1 MTRGIKAIE
10 TLYRGYR
17 FRSRLEARWAVFF
30 DVAKIKWR
38 YEPEGFDLA
47 KVRTP
52 RESANIDAYSPLWYL
67 PDFYLP
73 KQDCWIEVKPEYP
86 SPREIFLM
94 RRLVMGTRKNGHIL
108 WDLRTPD
115 EILKDTQDKPGISPH
130 FEGITSVLYSEV
142 PLAWYHRIPGRL
154 KMLDPNFRDNDPYP
168 LVHVGGLDQWCEC
181 PRCGFV
187 GIALYGDATGLDCR
201 CLKVVDDDSF
211 MQAEIRGD
219 KVLLGELWDKLL
231 KEPSVYTY
239 NSPRLIGAYM
249 AARQARFERKML
261 PNNIRSPLREALN
274 QERQLVDVLQTKL
287 DRIRE
292 VLDSDETE
300 RAD

>member
-30 DVAKIKWR
+30 DVAKIEWR
-38 YEPEGFDLA
+38 YEPEGFDLGGVKA
-47 KVRTP
+47 PNEPVDT
-52 RESANIDAYSPLWYL
+52 DAYSPLWYL

-73 KQDCWIEVKPEYP
+73 NQDCWIEVKPECP

-94 RRLVMGTRKNGHIL
+94 RRLVMGTGKNGYIL
-108 WDLRTPD
+108 WDLRTPT
-115 EILKDTQDKPGISPH
+115 EFLKDHPIRIRSRPL
-130 FEGITSVLYSEV
+130 FEGITSISYHEI
-142 PLAWYHRIPGRL
+142 PLAWYHLVPSRVER
-154 KMLDPNFRDNDPYP
+154 LDPHFRDYDPYP
-168 LVHVGGLDQWCEC
+168 NVHVGGGVQWCEC
-181 PRCGFV
+181 PHCGFV
-187 GIALYGDATGLDCR
+187 GIAMGGDARFLECQCFGRHSSDTWIQ
-201 CLKVVDDDSF
+201 S
-211 MQAEIRGD
+211 AIRGD
-219 KVLLGELWDKLL
+219 KVLMEEIAAKDAAV
-231 KEPSVYTY
+231 PPYY
-239 NSPRLIGAYM
+239 NFESPRLMNAYM